1 MIAEIEDFFETHCID
16 YDWVIFSSL
25 DEGAYCIDL
34 LIEYPLSRSARQIV
48 VVLNN
53 KRGVLVKIKRD
64 LISLIN
70 DEIKKGANKYDSEYS
85 NNNRY

>member
-1 MIAEIEDFFETHCID
+1 MIAEIEDFFETH
-16 YDWVIFSSL
+16 
-25 DEGAYCIDL
+25 CIDL